1 MVSMS
6 KEVIWEDRKRTLFGL
21 PLSFTKYRLTNER
34 LFIES
39 GLLHSVEDE
48 VRLYRIMDVQL
59 DRTLGQ
65 KIFGVGTIHVKSG
78 DKILKDFDIKS
89 IKNSREIKEML
100 SELVE
105 KNRVEKRVVNR
116 EMMLDD
122 VDDDGGFDN

>member
-1 MVSMS
+1 MVYMS

-122 VDDDGGFDN
+122 VDDEGFDN

>member
-6 KEVIWEDRKRTLFGL
+6 KGVIWEDRKRTLFGL

-122 VDDDGGFDN
+122 VDDEGFDN

>member
-39 GLLHSVEDE
+39 GLLHSVENE

-78 DKILKDFDIKS
+78 DKTLKDFDIKS

-122 VDDDGGFDN
+122 VDDEGFDN

>member
-1 MVSMS
+1 
-6 KEVIWEDRKRTLFGL
+6 
-21 PLSFTKYRLTNER
+21 
-34 LFIES
+34 
-39 GLLHSVEDE
+39 
-48 VRLYRIMDVQL
+48 MDVQL

>member
-39 GLLHSVEDE
+39 GLLHSVENE

-122 VDDDGGFDN
+122 VDDEGFDN

>member
-1 MVSMS
+1 MVYMS

-39 GLLHSVEDE
+39 GLFHSVEDE

-116 EMMLDD
+116 EMMFDD
-122 VDDDGGFDN
+122 VDDEGFDN